1 MVSGAAQDGTIHYDD
16 VNLTGQFGIVRAV
29 SQFCEA
35 NDVFVLELARRLTA
49 AEPSPFVTVT
59 VLKVGVV
66 RTNIRFQFPSWMK
79 LLVPSVFDPFL
90 SQTPQ
95 RHDRKRASKT
105 TFGAA

>member
-1 MVSGAAQDGTIHYDD
+1 M
-16 VNLTGQFGIVRAV
+16 
-29 SQFCEA
+29 
-35 NDVFVLELARRLTA
+35 FVLELARRLTA

-59 VLKVGVV
+59 VLKVVV

-79 LLVPSVFDPFL
+79 LLVPLVFDPFL

-95 RHDRKRASKT
+95 RRDRKRASKT